1 MLRNLLLAA
10 AFVVSGSFSAKT
22 VEMQDVTVYICV
34 TGEVYH
40 SHLDC
45 RGLRNATHKIKAV
58 PLSEAAKTR
67 RPCKICY

>member
-10 AFVVSGSFSAKT
+10 AFVVSGSFVAQT

-40 SHLDC
+40 SRLDC

>member
-22 VEMQDVTVYICV
+22 KQMQDVTVYICV

-45 RGLRNATHKIKAV
+45 RGLKNATHKIKAV
-58 PLSEAAKTR
+58 PFSEAAKTR